1 MKKYLFLLVILLS
14 FITPK
19 NVDTFRNGLSVVTME
34 GDVITGNTL
43 PRYGELCEKTPV
55 RGSPADDSAV
65 LYTLPAGVVVRLR
78 EQSHGDDRSW
88 VMIAPANW
96 VRLSALCKR

>member
-1 MKKYLFLLVILLS
+1 MKKYLIIFVILLS

-34 GDVITGNTL
+34 GDVIMGNTL

>member
-1 MKKYLFLLVILLS
+1 MKKYLILLVILLS

-43 PRYGELCEKTPV
+43 PRYGELCEITPV
-55 RGSPADDSAV
+55 RGSPADDSVV